1 MWCVCKQL
9 VSSCCAGVSMCA
21 ACKGLPTHAPDCSV
35 GQPRGSSACSHERL
49 GEALWDWP
57 LGMMDVMR
65 RFGMFGMLPRVYL
78 GCANRLGVSSA

>member
-1 MWCVCKQL
+1 MPPIALSVNRAAL
-9 VSSCCAGVSMCA
+9 RHAGM
-21 ACKGLPTHAPDCSV
+21 
-35 GQPRGSSACSHERL
+35 SASARC
-49 GEALWDWP
+49 LWDGP